1 MRPLA
6 LALLLTGCMPM
17 DTPAVP
23 AAVGEEGRCNLRA
36 LQALVGREGSA
47 ELGAE
52 ALRLSGAAVLRW
64 KPPGAVVSMDFR
76 TDRLNVE
83 LDAAGRVTEFGCG

>member
-1 MRPLA
+1 MRLVA
-6 LALLLTGCMPM
+6 VALLLTGCTPM
-17 DTPAVP
+17 MTPEVQP
-23 AAVGEEGRCNLRA
+23 AVGEEGRCDLTR
-36 LQALVGREGSA
+36 LQPLVGREGNA

-52 ALRLSGAAVLRW
+52 ALRLSGAVALRW

-83 LDAAGRVTEFGCG
+83 LDAAGRVTGFGCG